1 MSVMKIILL
10 NDTEDEF
17 ESFAEQEVIL
27 EYVTGKL

>member
-10 NDTEDEF
+10 NHTEDEF
-17 ESFAEQEVIL
+17 ESFAEREVIL